1 MRKYNVADVF
11 TIVDLLSSIAGSSG
25 DSLRNL
31 LRSGDGTDEEA
42 EDRGIELVLYVLNKS
57 YMGCKEK
64 LIQWFASLLEI
75 SVDEF
80 LSKPPETVLEVIEEI
95 GNRKESKDFFSRA
108 FRLFNKTGSSE
119 NTMKGKSIQ

>member
-1 MRKYNVADVF
+1 MRKYTAADVF
-11 TIVDLLSSIAGSSG
+11 TVVDLLSSIAGSSG
-25 DSLRNL
+25 DSLRSL
-31 LRSGDGTDEEA
+31 LRSDGGGTDEEA

-57 YMGCKEK
+57 YMGCKDK

-95 GNRKESKDFFSRA
+95 GNRKESKDFFLRA
-108 FRLFNKTGSSE
+108 FRLFNKTDCSE
-119 NTMKGKSIQ
+119 RPTRDK